1 MQMRVVAI
9 AQQKGG
15 EGKSTV
21 TINVAAALAAA
32 GSRVLVVDVDPQQS
46 SAWWFEHGPE
56 MPFDLAADTDVAN
69 LRRLRE
75 LPYDVVLVD
84 TPGSLHDLPVLIAVL
99 DAADFV
105 LLPSKA
111 SALSIAPLTRT
122 LNEYVIPRNLPYRVL
137 ANKVDPRNVD
147 GRGYR
152 DARALYDILD
162 SAGYLHFKS
171 YLREYKVYEDAA
183 GEGQSVLD
191 FSASYSRATPKAQA
205 DLAAV
210 TAELLTVWA
219 NTTPAERIS
228 A

>member
-1 MQMRVVAI
+1 MTVRVVAI

-21 TINVAAALAAA
+21 TINIAAALAEA

-84 TPGSLHDLPVLIAVL
+84 TPGSLHDLPVLVAVL
-99 DAADFV
+99 DASDFV

-111 SALSIAPLTRT
+111 SALSISPLTRT
-122 LNEYVIPRNLPYRVL
+122 LNEHVIPRNLPYRVL

-152 DARALYDILD
+152 DARALYDVLD
-162 SAGYLHFKS
+162 GAGYLHFKS

-191 FSASYSRATPKAQA
+191 FPASYSRATSKAQA

-219 NTTPAERIS
+219 NTSSSERVN